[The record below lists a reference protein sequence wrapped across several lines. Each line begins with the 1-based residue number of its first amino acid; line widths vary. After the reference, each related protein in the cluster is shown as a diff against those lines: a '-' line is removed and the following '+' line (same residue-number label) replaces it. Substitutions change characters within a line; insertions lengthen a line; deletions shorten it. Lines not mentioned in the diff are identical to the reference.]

1 MHKGQSWCRAAGPLS
16 SHCSHT
22 LFPSLIV
29 SPASRS
35 CRTAELRKMK
45 ARLQFK
51 NCTLQT
57 LFTAYEKESLGCL
70 EVPLLTFNVSSCSG
84 VLMCSS
90 FLAYLLFHASSS
102 HNSGIFFIP
111 AWHHNSLL
119 SKQHCIGRSFNC
131 LGICTPGMHAPP
143 RPRGKWLP
151 RPTLTPNIFK
161 TAPPYPERAPSI
173 TATLP
178 GPKILLPSLPH
189 PTPKIFFF
197 CPAPP

>member
-70 EVPLLTFNVSSCSG
+70 EVPLLMSNVSSCSG

-102 HNSGIFFIP
+102 RPNPKIF
-111 AWHHNSLL
+111 S
-119 SKQHCIGRSFNC
+119 S
-131 LGICTPGMHAPP
+131 APP
-143 RPRGKWLP
+143 RSKKGCPVHP
-151 RPTLTPNIFK
+151 FCTYTQIASPTQWQNHFN
-161 TAPPYPERAPSI
+161 RN
-173 TATLP
+173 
-178 GPKILLPSLPH
+178 LL
-189 PTPKIFFF
+189 
-197 CPAPP
+197 